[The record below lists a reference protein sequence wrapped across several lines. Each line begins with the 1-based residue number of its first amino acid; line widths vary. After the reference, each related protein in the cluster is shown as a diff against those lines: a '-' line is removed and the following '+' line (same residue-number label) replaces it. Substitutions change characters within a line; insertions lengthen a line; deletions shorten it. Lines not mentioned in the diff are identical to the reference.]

1 MNNTAPTCD
10 PIREYV
16 RERDGANAANADAG
30 ASAGSCDG
38 APQSDATACAV
49 ADEESTSNAAGKSAG
64 SHRRQQVC
72 GEERNGRR

>member
-10 PIREYV
+10 PRGYV
-16 RERDGANAANADAG
+16 CERDGAIATNADAG
-30 ASAGSCDG
+30 ASAGCCDG